1 MARLGIIAA
10 PGTARN
16 IASKIK
22 DELADN
28 LKERLSE
35 NDDWEID
42 IIVDPLTGETEFSKK
57 IYARTEEY
65 LQENEWDYLI
75 SITDLPLFYNDKPV
89 VIDIDTSDG
98 IAMMSIPA
106 FGWRPLKKRDRKSVV

>member
-1 MARLGIIAA
+1 
-10 PGTARN
+10 
-16 IASKIK
+16 
-22 DELADN
+22 
-28 LKERLSE
+28 SE

-106 FGWRPLKKRDRKSVV
+106 FGWRPLKRRVQTAIINIASMIKKIIDNGDDIEAKFRRKFTL